1 MKRIL
6 IWLGAALIVFA
17 LVTALDYHFEDLEAF
32 EAERDAAQV
41 ALLQTGLGKTRYAVY
56 GEEGRPV
63 VVLIHSF
70 NGFIETWQ
78 PNIDALVAQG
88 FQVVAYDLWGRGY
101 SDRPHLDLTLGTFVK
116 QLEDVL
122 GERNAPQ
129 VTLVGSSFGCVIAT
143 EFAVRNSQRVDR
155 LVLLGPAGWPAE
167 GFDRTVVLD
176 IPLLGDALFHYVGV
190 ALTKS
195 AVEAYFL
202 DPTAYAPM
210 LEQWERHARQPG
222 FTRSALSTLRHAPV
236 RDYRP
241 GWKALGETAI
251 PTLVIWGKQDVSFPY
266 SNAAR
271 MGEMVPQA
279 QIIGVDG
286 AAHWV
291 NIERSDEV
299 NRRIAEF
306 LR

>member
-1 MKRIL
+1 MKRLL

-17 LVTALDYHFEDLEAF
+17 LVTAVDYQFEDLEAF

-41 ALLQTGLGKTRYAVY
+41 TLLQTGLGKTRYAVY

-63 VVLIHSF
+63 VALIHSF

-78 PNIDALVAQG
+78 PNIDALVDQG

-101 SDRPHLDLTLGTFVK
+101 SDRPRIDLTLGTFVK

-122 GERNAPQ
+122 GERNAAQ
-129 VTLVGSSFGCVIAT
+129 VTLIGSSFGCVIAT
-143 EFAVRNSQRVDR
+143 EFAVRNPQRVQR
-155 LVLLGPAGWPAE
+155 LVLLGPAGWPTE
-167 GFDRTVVLD
+167 GFDRSVVLD
-176 IPLLGDALFHYVGV
+176 VPLIGDALFHYRGV

-195 AVEAYFL
+195 AVEAYFI
-202 DPTAYAPM
+202 DPTAHAPL
-210 LEQWERHARQPG
+210 LEKWQHFARLPG
-222 FTRSALSTLRHAPV
+222 FTRSALSNLRHAPV
-236 RDYRP
+236 RDYTA
-241 GWKALGETAI
+241 GWPALGQTEI

-266 SNAAR
+266 SNAQR
-271 MGEMVPQA
+271 MQAMVPQA
-279 QIIGVDG
+279 QVIGIDG

-291 NIERSDEV
+291 NVERSEEV